1 MFVRMCLLSW
11 RPNWIHSFLKTRL
24 LWLPPRVAF
33 FLTSETSVVIARVS
47 VFSFWHH
54 SLSLLRRPLPF
65 RQQHSLSTQKVTR
78 FISLLINPHRPAPF
92 ATASCARSEDRALS
106 LSSESQRCNRPASC
120 VGDDKRGQRTSIAAS
135 SKADASVSPPPGAQ
149 RRPPR
154 CLCGRAAASDP
165 PPRPR
170 SPRRKSSS
178 RWKLIT
184 PFYWN
189 SSAVL
194 IFYVIGFCVR
204 NYAHLVYGMQMAA
217 AARAWM
223 YS

>member
-106 LSSESQRCNRPASC
+106 LLRKPTLQQAGQLRGRRQKGPADVDRSVIQSRRLCVPSPWGSAPSSTLS
-120 VGDDKRGQRTSIAAS
+120 
-135 SKADASVSPPPGAQ
+135 
-149 RRPPR
+149 
-154 CLCGRAAASDP
+154 L
-165 PPRPR
+165 RPR
-170 SPRRKSSS
+170 RRLRSSS
-178 RWKLIT
+178 
-184 PFYWN
+184 
-189 SSAVL
+189 SAAL
-194 IFYVIGFCVR
+194 
-204 NYAHLVYGMQMAA
+204 A
-217 AARAWM
+217 
-223 YS
+223 S